1 MAGPRKE
8 EDRFLEERKFET
20 SPSIDLG
27 DLIEE
32 AKEAISPT
40 NKMILPE
47 KIEKEED
54 DSAIGDFFDP
64 FASDDGIGPGKI
76 MKDGSVP
83 IAPESDFVSDLATQ
97 GEVRRSWGVMAAMIS
112 V

>member
-40 NKMILPE
+40 NKMMLPE
-47 KIEKEED
+47 KSTNK
-54 DSAIGDFFDP
+54 
-64 FASDDGIGPGKI
+64 
-76 MKDGSVP
+76 
-83 IAPESDFVSDLATQ
+83 
-97 GEVRRSWGVMAAMIS
+97 RMILQS
-112 V
+112 EIFSIHLHPMME

>member
-47 KIEKEED
+47 VN
-54 DSAIGDFFDP
+54 
-64 FASDDGIGPGKI
+64 FA
-76 MKDGSVP
+76 
-83 IAPESDFVSDLATQ
+83 E
-97 GEVRRSWGVMAAMIS
+97 
-112 V
+112 